1 MLDMEFL
8 LIHRQ
13 SLPPH
18 RATGLSSAA
27 MTVTMTAFK
36 ALVIYSTVAVA
47 FGVLVPC
54 SAGARVYSL
63 SVWSGFWVDGLVMR
77 CTGDGVEQTIPPE
90 FNDRPGGKEEEE
102 ICAGTRGVKSI
113 EWGVPGFFEYIM
125 VYVNITC
132 LDNELYN
139 FATE

>member
-1 MLDMEFL
+1 M
-8 LIHRQ
+8 
-13 SLPPH
+13 
-18 RATGLSSAA
+18 
-27 MTVTMTAFK
+27 
-36 ALVIYSTVAVA
+36 TVAVTSFNA
-47 FGVLVPC
+47 VVIFSMVAVVSASLAPC
-54 SAGARVYSL
+54 SAGTRVYSL
-63 SVWSGFWVDGLVMR
+63 SVWSGFWLDGLVMR